1 MTSTP
6 DAQNRALHL
15 QAGLDRSLAWEEGDS
30 VRYVVAELSASGP
43 TVERA
48 DTPALNLSLA
58 IDISGSMQGD
68 KIEAARQAALAVAE
82 ALGPRD
88 RLSIIAFDG
97 TAELRLDTRPMN
109 EAGRKAAAAAIL
121 SLESRGYTN
130 LFDGWLM
137 AAERVALAMAQSP
150 QASHRVLLLS
160 DGQTNQGETDHSEIA
175 RHVGALLERGVVTS
189 ALGIGDG
196 YDEELLGAIAEAGG
210 GNLHDAAEA
219 NEIGVVALGELQA
232 GRAALVERVS
242 LRLSVPANV
251 RAEVVGPWSHV
262 AVPGAIEVLAG
273 SIMPES
279 TRKIVFRLHCSSGVT
294 GSSILLG
301 LTASG
306 TSPAGDALIEAAPV
320 EVDLRLARSHENN
333 AQPRDMARSL
343 AVVEAWQAD
352 AIRRA
357 VRMNRDGEHNAAT
370 FFIKRELNWME
381 FYARGVP
388 GTETLINE
396 LILVERRVSDNW
408 SERTRKEMFNT
419 VRKRSRG
426 EAELNFRRRP
436 TISDQ
441 FS

>member
-1 MTSTP
+1 MTSAS
-6 DAQNRALHL
+6 DAQDRTLHL
-15 QAGLDRSLAWEEGDS
+15 LAGLDRTLAWEEGDS

-43 TVERA
+43 AVERL

-58 IDISGSMQGD
+58 IDISGSMDGS
-68 KIEAARQAALAVAE
+68 KIEAAKQAALAVAE
-82 ALGPRD
+82 ALGARD
-88 RLSIIAFDG
+88 RLSIIAFDD
-97 TAELRLDTRPMN
+97 TAELRLDTRAMDD
-109 EAGRKAAAAAIL
+109 AGRAAAAAAISAL
-121 SLESRGYTN
+121 HSRGMTN

-137 AAERVALAMAQSP
+137 AAERVALAMAHSP

-160 DGQTNQGETDHSEIA
+160 DGQTNTGETDRTEIA

-219 NEIGVVALGELQA
+219 NEIGAVALGELQA

-251 RAEVVGPWSHV
+251 RAEVVGPWAHV
-262 AVPGAIEVLAG
+262 AIPGAIEVMAG
-273 SIMPES
+273 SIMPERS
-279 TRKIVFRLHCSSGVT
+279 RKIVFRLHCSSGVP

-301 LTASG
+301 LTAAG
-306 TSPAGDALIEAAPV
+306 TSPEGDALIEATPV

-352 AIRRA
+352 TLKRA
-357 VRMNRDGEHNAAT
+357 VRMNREGERNAASYY
-370 FFIKRELNWME
+370 IARELRWME

-388 GTETLINE
+388 GTETMLGE
-396 LILVERRVSDNW
+396 LILVQRRVNEDW
-408 SERTRKEMFNT
+408 TERTRKEMYNT

-426 EAELNFRRRP
+426 EAEMSVRRRP

-441 FS
+441 FR

>member
-1 MTSTP
+1 MTSAS
-6 DAQNRALHL
+6 DAQNRTLHL

-30 VRYVVAELSASGP
+30 VRYVVAELSASGAIMAP
-43 TVERA
+43 V

-58 IDISGSMQGD
+58 IDISSSMRGE
-68 KIEAARQAALAVAE
+68 KIEAAKKAALAVVE
-82 ALGPRD
+82 ALGARD

-97 TAELRLDTRPMN
+97 TAELCLDTLPMD
-109 EAGRKAAAAAIL
+109 EAGHAAAARAIHIL
-121 SLESRGYTN
+121 HSRGQTN

-137 AAERVALAMAQSP
+137 AAERVARAMAQSP

-160 DGQTNQGETDHSEIA
+160 DGQTNQGKTDRTEIA
-175 RHVGALLERGVVTS
+175 QHVGALLERGVVTS
-189 ALGIGDG
+189 ALGIGNG

-219 NEIGVVALGELQA
+219 SEIGAIALGELQA
-232 GRAALVERVS
+232 GRAALVERIC

-262 AVPGAIEVLAG
+262 AVPGAIEVMAG
-273 SIMPES
+273 SIMPER
-279 TRKIVFRLHCSSGVT
+279 TRKIVFRLYCSSGVT

-301 LTASG
+301 LTAAG
-306 TSPAGDALIEAAPV
+306 TSPEGDALIEAVPV
-320 EVDLRLARSHENN
+320 EVDLRLARSNENN
-333 AQPRDMARSL
+333 AQRRDMARSL

-357 VRMNRDGEHNAAT
+357 VRMNRDGERSAAR
-370 FFIKRELNWME
+370 FYIARELSWME
-381 FYARGVP
+381 YYASNVP
-388 GTETLINE
+388 GTETLIDELMLVQRHANE
-396 LILVERRVSDNW
+396 NW
-408 SERTRKEMFNT
+408 GERTRKEMSNT

-426 EAELNFRRRP
+426 EAEMSLRMRP

-441 FS
+441 FR

>member
-1 MTSTP
+1 MTSAP
-6 DAQNRALHL
+6 DAQNRTLHL
-15 QAGLDRSLAWEEGDS
+15 QAGLDRSLAWEEGGS
-30 VRYVVAELSASGP
+30 VRYVVAELSASGS
-43 TVERA
+43 TAERIDA
-48 DTPALNLSLA
+48 PALNLSLA
-58 IDISGSMQGD
+58 IDISGSMEGD
-68 KIEAARQAALAVAE
+68 KIEAAKRAALAVAE
-82 ALGPRD
+82 ALGARD
-88 RLSIIAFDG
+88 RLSIIAFNG
-97 TAELRLDTRPMN
+97 MAQMCLDTRPMD
-109 EAGRKAAAAAIL
+109 EAGRMAAAAAIHAL
-121 SLESRGYTN
+121 HSDGGTN

-160 DGQTNQGETDHSEIA
+160 DGQTNQGETDRTEIA

-196 YDEELLGAIAEAGG
+196 YDEELLGAVAEAGG

-219 NEIGVVALGELQA
+219 NEIGTVALGELQA

-251 RAEVVGPWSHV
+251 RAEVVGPWAHV
-262 AVPGAIEVLAG
+262 AVPGAIEVMAG
-273 SIMPES
+273 SIMPER
-279 TRKIVFRLHCSSGVT
+279 TRKIVFRLHCSSGVP

-301 LTASG
+301 LTAGG
-306 TSPAGDALIEAAPV
+306 TSPEGDAVIEAAPV

-352 AIRRA
+352 TLRRA
-357 VRMNRDGEHNAAT
+357 VRMNREGERSAAT
-370 FFIKRELNWME
+370 YYIERELRWME
-381 FYARGVP
+381 FYARSVP
-388 GTETLINE
+388 GTETLIAE
-396 LILVERRVSDNW
+396 LILVQRRVNENW
-408 SERTRKEMFNT
+408 GERTRKEMSNT
-419 VRKRSRG
+419 IRKRSRG
-426 EAELNFRRRP
+426 EAELSMRRRP